1 MAHKVLLTWNIQS
14 GIEREQFQRIRIFV
28 SKLSGLG
35 LDLAD
40 AWYTAYGDA
49 PQVLLGIVAA
59 GGQDDQLQSILDS
72 EEWGELLAEWYALGV
87 THVEFSLMGAGLQ
100 TVDEYLT
107 ALRRFKESPGVV
119 GD

>member
-49 PQVLLGIVAA
+49 PQVLLGIVPA
-59 GGQDDQLQSILDS
+59 GGQDDQLQNILDS
-72 EEWGELLAEWYALGV
+72 EEWGEILSELKPYIRDYRQRIVKIEGQ
-87 THVEFSLMGAGLQ
+87 FQ
-100 TVDEYLT
+100 
-107 ALRRFKESPGVV
+107 F
-119 GD
+119 

>member
-14 GIEREQFQRIRIFV
+14 GIEREHFQRIRVFV

-59 GGQDDQLQSILDS
+59 GGQEDQLQNILDS
-72 EEWGELLAEWYALGV
+72 EEWGEVL
-87 THVEFSLMGAGLQ
+87 VELKPYITDYRQRIVKIEGQFQ
-100 TVDEYLT
+100 
-107 ALRRFKESPGVV
+107 F
-119 GD
+119 

>member
-14 GIEREQFQRIRIFV
+14 GIEREHFQRIRIFV

-59 GGQDDQLQSILDS
+59 GGQEDQLRNTLDS
-72 EEWGELLAEWYALGV
+72 EEWGEILAELKPYISDYRQRIVKIEGP
-87 THVEFSLMGAGLQ
+87 FQ
-100 TVDEYLT
+100 
-107 ALRRFKESPGVV
+107 F
-119 GD
+119 

>member
-14 GIEREQFQRIRIFV
+14 GIEREHFQRIRVFV

-49 PQVLLGIVAA
+49 PQILLGIVASD
-59 GGQDDQLQSILDS
+59 GQKDQLQNVLES
-72 EEWGELLAEWYALGV
+72 EEWGEVLAELKPYITDYQQRIVKIEGQ
-87 THVEFSLMGAGLQ
+87 FQ
-100 TVDEYLT
+100 
-107 ALRRFKESPGVV
+107 F
-119 GD
+119 